1 MAREHST
8 HKETPPRLLSPAE
21 AVRMIGVKR
30 KSPSNFLFGLRKKG
44 LLKGV
49 RLSNAFYYPES
60 EVRRLLAGEVN
71 AV

>member
-1 MAREHST
+1 
-8 HKETPPRLLSPAE
+8 
-21 AVRMIGVKR
+21 MIGVKR